1 MIQGTGRISPPLVG
15 PGVAQLCELRMA
27 HEVPERRVPAPS
39 LLCAPHSQPE
49 QPRATPAPPRNTHTP
64 GRRASHPGSQ
74 APAPRLPA
82 LGAIFSFHAL
92 GHGQSYCLR
101 KLSVCLSPGLPPF
114 LPPSSASS
122 PPAPSV
128 LPSTL
133 HFYTG
138 WLTDSCSPRP
148 PATIRWMS
156 KQALG
161 TSLEVQ

>member
-27 HEVPERRVPAPS
+27 HEVPKRRVPAPS

-49 QPRATPAPPRNTHTP
+49 KPRATPPTPNTHTREESQSP
-64 GRRASHPGSQ
+64 WLPGSGSK
-74 APAPRLPA
+74 APGTRSYFQLSCPRIQPEL
-82 LGAIFSFHAL
+82 
-92 GHGQSYCLR
+92 
-101 KLSVCLSPGLPPF
+101 LSPETVCLSLARPPS